1 MNFLEKFNNE
11 KNIRFFMFK
20 HSLELAKI
28 RNLKT
33 LVETGTSRGKIKFF
47 FFRKYNWK
55 DGMSTVTLG
64 EFAKFING
72 TLYTCD
78 ISKDNIDNARIF
90 TKNLKKNISFHI
102 EDSITFLKNFNLPID
117 FLYLDSLDGHDP
129 KKASKHQL
137 NEIKAAI
144 NKLHQDSLVLLDDK
158 GLKTNLSLKFLKEN
172 NYEIL
177 RETNFQIL
185 LSKKI

>member
-1 MNFLEKFNNE
+1 MNFLKKFNNK
-11 KNIRFFMFK
+11 KNIRFFMFEYA
-20 HSLELAKI
+20 LELAKM

-33 LVETGTSRGKIKFF
+33 FVETGTSRGKIKFF

-78 ISKDNIDNARIF
+78 ISKDNIDNAKIF
-90 TKNLKKNISFHI
+90 TKNLKKYISFHV
-102 EDSITFLKNFNLPID
+102 EDSVTFLKNFKLPID
-117 FLYLDSLDGHDP
+117 FLYLDSLDGHNP
-129 KKASKHQL
+129 KNASKHQL
-137 NEIKAAI
+137 NEIKSAI
-144 NKLHQDSLVLLDDK
+144 NKLHQKCLIILDDK
-158 GLKTNLSLKFLKEN
+158 GLKTNLSLGFLKEN
-172 NYEIL
+172 KYEVL
-177 RETNFQIL
+177 KETNFQIL